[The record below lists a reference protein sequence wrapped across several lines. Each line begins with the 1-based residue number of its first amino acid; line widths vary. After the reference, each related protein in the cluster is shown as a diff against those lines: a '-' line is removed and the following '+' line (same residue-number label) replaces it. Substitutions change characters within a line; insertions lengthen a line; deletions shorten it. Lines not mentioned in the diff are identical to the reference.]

1 MHSFTRMA
9 RSDPALVSKRTAMD
23 RSVAREGSDHNILA
37 YVPYFERVVQRSGDN
52 YSLVHTHPRS
62 SYTIR
67 VAVKGTQFAS
77 SLHLPYLH
85 RIVRKHGDGHPP
97 VPTQLH
103 PSNYTRILQK
113 CELVATLHL
122 PQHLRLVLR

>member
-37 YVPYFERVVQRSGDN
+37 YVPYFERVVERSGDS
-52 YSLVHTHPRS
+52 YSPVPTQPRS

-67 VAVKGTQFAS
+67 VALKGTQFAS

-97 VPTQLH
+97 VPTQH
-103 PSNYTRILQK
+103 HSSDTTRVPLDRK
-113 CELVATLHL
+113 RVAQRQLLHL
-122 PQHLRLVLR
+122 HHLFLR